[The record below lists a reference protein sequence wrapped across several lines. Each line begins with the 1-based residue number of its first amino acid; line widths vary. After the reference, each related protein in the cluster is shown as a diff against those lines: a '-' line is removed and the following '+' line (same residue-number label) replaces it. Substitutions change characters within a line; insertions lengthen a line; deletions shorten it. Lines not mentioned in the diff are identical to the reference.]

1 MKRLLELVV
10 DNEMTGVAKE
20 ITVFLIV
27 ELLVFVALLFILF
40 ELFEFIMSESFV
52 DTVNVWSVIELL
64 LVIFMNEQTLILNFE
79 IYN

>member
-20 ITVFLIV
+20 ITVFLIF

-40 ELFEFIMSESFV
+40 ELFEFIISESFV
-52 DTVNVWSVIELL
+52 DTVNVWSVVELL